1 MSEQW
6 TPPAPPTAAGQPPPN
21 YLIPAILVTI
31 LCCLP
36 LGVVSI
42 VFATQVNSKYQ
53 AGDLTGAQEASK
65 KAKLFAM
72 ISAGVGVVVIIIAII
87 LNVGVIMSGGM
98 R

>member
-6 TPPAPPTAAGQPPPN
+6 TPPAPPTPAGQPPPN

-31 LCCLP
+31 FCCLP

-42 VFATQVNSKYQ
+42 VFAAQVNSKYQ
-53 AGDLTGAQEASK
+53 AGDISGAQEASK

-72 ISAGVGVVVIIIAII
+72 ISAGVGVVVIVIAVI
-87 LNVGVIMSGGM
+87 LNVLGVVMSS